1 MDAKTLHKLVNNDK
15 EFTNQ
20 KDILEEVKSF
30 YENMYTEKNV
40 DIEKMKTMSKN
51 IKVKFYEEEKI
62 SIESQITEYECACAL
77 RDMNNNKNPGSDGI
91 TTEFFKIFWKDLKSF
106 YVKSFNYSFENGS
119 LTTLQKQGIISFCLK
134 KVMIC
139 VV

>member
-1 MDAKTLHKLVNNDK
+1 MHKLVNNEK

-40 DIEKMKTMSKN
+40 DIEKMKTLGKN
-51 IKVKFYEEEKI
+51 IKVKLNEEEKV
-62 SIESQITEYECACAL
+62 SIEGNITEYECACAL
-77 RDMNNNKNPGSDGI
+77 RDMNNNKSPGSDGI
-91 TTEFFKIFWKDLKSF
+91 TTEFFKIFWNDLKYF
-106 YVKSFNYSFENGS
+106 YVNSLNYSFENGC
-119 LTTLQKQGIISFCLK
+119 LTTLRKQGIISLLPK
-134 KVMIC
+134 KIMIY